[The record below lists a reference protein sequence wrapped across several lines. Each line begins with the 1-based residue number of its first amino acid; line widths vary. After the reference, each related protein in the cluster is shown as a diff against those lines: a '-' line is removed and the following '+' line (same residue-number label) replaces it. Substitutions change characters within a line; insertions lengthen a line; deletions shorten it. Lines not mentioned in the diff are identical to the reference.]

1 MALEKATADGQEDLN
16 QQKWVDSIS
25 FLLDIFALLIMSVT
39 SYLSP
44 VVLFQCFI

>member
-1 MALEKATADGQEDLN
+1 MALEKATTVGKEDLN

-25 FLLDIFALLIMSVT
+25 LFLDIFFLIDIAVT